1 MSDAA
6 MYAYIKKLVHSL
18 LKSTWKKQ
26 QKAAEKAAKKAAEK
40 AAQKAAEKGPR
51 QQKQRP
57 QLEDDGWTIVTYSK
71 SRRKHPHTA
80 PEKRVP
86 EKRGHHIVMKH
97 NQKNKEKANSS
108 ISSCSSLVVNPNTHS
123 RALPAVLA
131 HPDTQAQMSVAN
143 KPEFVKEFKES
154 QVTLVG
160 IGKGSGI
167 PAHIAKLSFVLQA
180 ENKSTYTLETEG
192 VYSKE
197 ASAVVLSHENMRRAG
212 LRVDYDEGRIST
224 PDGQTIKMKMIDSV
238 WTVPVRPS
246 DINVTVR
253 AFHTAPGPNTLVVTS
268 QPKPQY
274 IKYHEALFLP
284 GVTKFFIQYDATK
297 DVHCVKTTKTEMCQY
312 IETHPSISM
321 GLGTSKYARRRQ
333 KKCKKDRS
341 ENPNK
346 VQDPSGKALLIP
358 ATSAQ
363 VTNGQETSISAAS
376 DDSAPCLETQKKG
389 EDRTKILSNK
399 TSENKKTKNDGA
411 SGLSTA
417 TYATSLDISD

>member
-1 MSDAA
+1 

-18 LKSTWKKQ
+18 LKSIRQ
-26 QKAAEKAAKKAAEK
+26 QQQKAAEK
-40 AAQKAAEKGPR
+40 AAQKAAEKEPR
-51 QQKQRP
+51 QQKPPQQEQQRP

-71 SRRKHPHTA
+71 SSLKHPHTA

-86 EKRGHHIVMKH
+86 EKCAHHIMMTY
-97 NQKNKEKANSS
+97 NQRNKEKEDSNT
-108 ISSCSSLVVNPNTHS
+108 SSCNSLVVNLDAQAKTNNTYS
-123 RALPAVLA
+123 RALTAVLA
-131 HPDTQAQMSVAN
+131 HPDTQAQMSVGN

-180 ENKSTYTLETEG
+180 ENKNTYTLETEG

-197 ASAVVLSHENMRRAG
+197 ASAVVLSHENMRRVG

-253 AFHTAPGPNTLVVTS
+253 AFHTVPGQNTLVVTS
-268 QPKPQY
+268 QPNPQY

-284 GVTKFFIQYDATK
+284 GVTKFFIQYDATNGAHYGK
-297 DVHCVKTTKTEMCQY
+297 ETKAEMRQH
-312 IETHPSISM
+312 IETHPS
-321 GLGTSKYARRRQ
+321 
-333 KKCKKDRS
+333 
-341 ENPNK
+341 
-346 VQDPSGKALLIP
+346 
-358 ATSAQ
+358 
-363 VTNGQETSISAAS
+363 
-376 DDSAPCLETQKKG
+376 
-389 EDRTKILSNK
+389 
-399 TSENKKTKNDGA
+399 
-411 SGLSTA
+411 TA
-417 TYATSLDISD
+417 